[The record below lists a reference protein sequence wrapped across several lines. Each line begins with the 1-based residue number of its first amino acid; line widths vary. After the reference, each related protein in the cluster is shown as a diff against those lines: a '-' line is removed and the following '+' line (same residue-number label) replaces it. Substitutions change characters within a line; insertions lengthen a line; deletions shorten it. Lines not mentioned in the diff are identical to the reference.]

1 MKSRVKQTVK
11 KQKEMRELKPYFLIY
26 KWMKDNLT
34 NRQQRILQFLILH
47 LESGYQLSA
56 KELAAWFSVSTST
69 IYREMKVFRE
79 KNILIKDEKEG
90 GEIITFEK
98 VLPCTRGVI

>member
-1 MKSRVKQTVK
+1 MKSRVKQTIK

-79 KNILIKDEKEG
+79 KGILIKDG
-90 GEIITFEK
+90 RGEIITFEK

>member
-1 MKSRVKQTVK
+1 MKSRVKQTIK

-79 KNILIKDEKEG
+79 KNILIKDG
-90 GEIITFEK
+90 RGEIITFEK

>member
-1 MKSRVKQTVK
+1 MKARVKETIK
-11 KQKEMRELKPYFLIY
+11 KQKEMKELKPYFLIY
-26 KWMKDNLT
+26 QWMKDNLT
-34 NRQQRILQFLILH
+34 NRQQRIIQFLILH

-79 KNILIKDEKEG
+79 KNILIQDG
-90 GEIITFEK
+90 RGEILTFRK
-98 VLPCTRGVI
+98 VLPGVDVL

>member
-1 MKSRVKQTVK
+1 MKSRVKETIK

-47 LESGYQLSA
+47 LEGGYQLSA
-56 KELAAWFSVSTST
+56 KELSSWFSVSTST

-79 KNILIKDEKEG
+79 KGILIKDKFG
-90 GEIITFEK
+90 GEILTFRK
-98 VLPCTRGVI
+98 VLPGVDVL

>member
-1 MKSRVKQTVK
+1 MKSRVKETIK

-56 KELAAWFSVSTST
+56 KELAAWFSISTST

-79 KNILIKDEKEG
+79 KNILIKDKFG

>member
-1 MKSRVKQTVK
+1 MKSRVKETIK

-69 IYREMKVFRE
+69 IYREMQVFRT
-79 KNILIKDEKEG
+79 KRILIKNKDGSETLTFDE
-90 GEIITFEK
+90 
-98 VLPCTRGVI
+98 VLPEVKGFI

>member
-1 MKSRVKQTVK
+1 MKSRAKEVIK

-69 IYREMKVFRE
+69 IYREMKVFRT
-79 KNILIKDEKEG
+79 KRILIKNKDGSETL
-90 GEIITFEK
+90 TFEK

>member
-1 MKSRVKQTVK
+1 MKSRVKETIK

-26 KWMKDNLT
+26 QWMKDNLT

-47 LESGYQLSA
+47 LEGGYQLSA
-56 KELAAWFSVSTST
+56 KELSSWFSVSTST

-79 KNILIKDEKEG
+79 KGILIKDEKEG

>member
-1 MKSRVKQTVK
+1 MKSRVKQTIK

-69 IYREMKVFRE
+69 IYREMKVFRT
-79 KNILIKDEKEG
+79 KRILIKNKDGSETLTFDE
-90 GEIITFEK
+90 
-98 VLPCTRGVI
+98 VLPEVKGFI

>member
-1 MKSRVKQTVK
+1 MKSRVKETIK

-69 IYREMKVFRE
+69 IYREMKVFRT
-79 KNILIKDEKEG
+79 KRILIKNKDGSETLTFDE
-90 GEIITFEK
+90 
-98 VLPCTRGVI
+98 VLPEVKGFI

>member
-1 MKSRVKQTVK
+1 MKSRVKETIK

-47 LESGYQLSA
+47 LEGGYQLSA
-56 KELAAWFSVSTST
+56 KELSSWFSVSTST
-69 IYREMKVFRE
+69 IYREMKVFRT
-79 KNILIKDEKEG
+79 KRILIKNKDGSETLTFDE
-90 GEIITFEK
+90 
-98 VLPCTRGVI
+98 VLPEVKGFI

>member
-1 MKSRVKQTVK
+1 MKSRVKETIK

-56 KELAAWFSVSTST
+56 KELASWFSVSTST

-79 KNILIKDEKEG
+79 KGILIKEKKG
-90 GEIITFEK
+90 GETLTFKK
-98 VLPCTRGVI
+98 VLPGVDVL

>member
-1 MKSRVKQTVK
+1 MKARVKETIK

-47 LESGYQLSA
+47 LEGGYQLSA
-56 KELAAWFSVSTST
+56 KELSSWFSVSTST

-79 KNILIKDEKEG
+79 KGILIKDEKEG

>member
-1 MKSRVKQTVK
+1 MKSRVKQTIK

-34 NRQQRILQFLILH
+34 NRQQRILQFLILY

-79 KNILIKDEKEG
+79 KNILIKDG
-90 GEIITFEK
+90 RGEIITFEK

>member
-1 MKSRVKQTVK
+1 MKSRVKETIK

-56 KELAAWFSVSTST
+56 KELSSWFSVSTST

-79 KNILIKDEKEG
+79 KGILIKDGHGK
-90 GEIITFEK
+90 ILTFRK
-98 VLPCTRGVI
+98 VLPGVDVL

>member
-1 MKSRVKQTVK
+1 MKSRVKETIK

-79 KNILIKDEKEG
+79 KNILIKDG
-90 GEIITFEK
+90 RGEIITFEK

>member
-1 MKSRVKQTVK
+1 MKARVKETIK

-47 LESGYQLSA
+47 LEGGYQLSA

-69 IYREMKVFRE
+69 IYREMKVFRT
-79 KNILIKDEKEG
+79 KRILIKNKDGSETLTFDE
-90 GEIITFEK
+90 
-98 VLPCTRGVI
+98 VLPEVKGLI

>member
-1 MKSRVKQTVK
+1 MKSRAKEVIK

-47 LESGYQLSA
+47 LEVGYQLSA

-79 KNILIKDEKEG
+79 KGILIKDG
-90 GEIITFEK
+90 HGEILTFRK
-98 VLPCTRGVI
+98 VLPGVDVL

>member
-1 MKSRVKQTVK
+1 MKSRAKEVIK

-69 IYREMKVFRE
+69 IYREMKVFRT
-79 KNILIKDEKEG
+79 KRILIKNKDG
-90 GEIITFEK
+90 RGEIITFEK

>member
-1 MKSRVKQTVK
+1 MKSRVKQTIK

-69 IYREMKVFRE
+69 IYREMKVFRT
-79 KNILIKDEKEG
+79 KKILIKDEKEG

>member
-1 MKSRVKQTVK
+1 MKARVKETIK

-47 LESGYQLSA
+47 LEGGYQLSA
-56 KELAAWFSVSTST
+56 KELSSWFSVSTST

>member
-11 KQKEMRELKPYFLIY
+11 KQKEMRELKPYFLVY

-56 KELAAWFSVSTST
+56 KEVSTST

-79 KNILIKDEKEG
+79 KNILIKDG
-90 GEIITFEK
+90 RGETLTFRK
-98 VLPCTRGVI
+98 VLPGVDVLWL

>member
-1 MKSRVKQTVK
+1 MKSRVKQTIK

-47 LESGYQLSA
+47 LEGGYQLSA
-56 KELAAWFSVSTST
+56 KELSSWFSVSTST

>member
-1 MKSRVKQTVK
+1 MKARAKEVIK

-47 LESGYQLSA
+47 LECGYQLSA

>member
-1 MKSRVKQTVK
+1 MKSRVKETIK

-79 KNILIKDEKEG
+79 KNILIKDG
-90 GEIITFEK
+90 RGEIITFEK
-98 VLPCTRGVI
+98 VLPCTRGII

>member
-1 MKSRVKQTVK
+1 MKSRVKQTIK

-26 KWMKDNLT
+26 KWIKDNLT

-56 KELAAWFSVSTST
+56 KELAAWFGVSTST
-69 IYREMKVFRE
+69 IYREMKAFRE
-79 KNILIKDEKEG
+79 KQILIKDKKG
-90 GEIITFEK
+90 GETLTFRK
-98 VLPCTRGVI
+98 VLPGVDII

>member
-1 MKSRVKQTVK
+1 MKSRAKEVIK

-26 KWMKDNLT
+26 QWMKDNLT

-47 LESGYQLSA
+47 LEGDYQLSA
-56 KELAAWFSVSTST
+56 KELSSWYSVSTST

-79 KNILIKDEKEG
+79 KGILIKDEKEG

>member
-1 MKSRVKQTVK
+1 MKSRAKEVIK

-47 LESGYQLSA
+47 LECGYQLSA

-79 KNILIKDEKEG
+79 KQILIKEKKG
-90 GEIITFEK
+90 GEILTFRK
-98 VLPCTRGVI
+98 VLPGVDVL

>member
-1 MKSRVKQTVK
+1 MKSRVKQTIK

-56 KELAAWFSVSTST
+56 KELASWFSVSTST
-69 IYREMKVFRE
+69 IYREMKVFIE
-79 KNILIKDEKEG
+79 KQILINDKFG
-90 GEIITFEK
+90 GETLTFRK
-98 VLPCTRGVI
+98 VLPGVDVI

>member
-1 MKSRVKQTVK
+1 MKSRAKQVIK

-69 IYREMKVFRE
+69 IYRDLKIFRE
-79 KNILIKDEKEG
+79 KNILVKDG
-90 GEIITFEK
+90 CGETLTFRK
-98 VLPCTRGVI
+98 VLPEIDVL

>member
-1 MKSRVKQTVK
+1 MKSRVKQTIK

-47 LESGYQLSA
+47 LEGGYQLSA
-56 KELAAWFSVSTST
+56 KELSSWFSVSTST

-79 KNILIKDEKEG
+79 KGILIKDG
-90 GEIITFEK
+90 RGEIITFEK

>member
-56 KELAAWFSVSTST
+56 KELSRWFWVSTAG

>member
-1 MKSRVKQTVK
+1 MKSRVKETIK

-69 IYREMKVFRE
+69 IYREMKVFRT

>member
-1 MKSRVKQTVK
+1 MKSRVKQTIK

-47 LESGYQLSA
+47 LEGGYQLSA
-56 KELAAWFSVSTST
+56 KELSSWFSVSTST
-69 IYREMKVFRE
+69 IYREMKVFRT
-79 KNILIKDEKEG
+79 KKILIKDEKEG

>member
-1 MKSRVKQTVK
+1 MKSRVKETIK

-56 KELAAWFSVSTST
+56 KELSSWFSVSTST
-69 IYREMKVFRE
+69 IYREMKVFRT
-79 KNILIKDEKEG
+79 KRILIKNKDGSETLTFDE
-90 GEIITFEK
+90 
-98 VLPCTRGVI
+98 VLPEVKGFI